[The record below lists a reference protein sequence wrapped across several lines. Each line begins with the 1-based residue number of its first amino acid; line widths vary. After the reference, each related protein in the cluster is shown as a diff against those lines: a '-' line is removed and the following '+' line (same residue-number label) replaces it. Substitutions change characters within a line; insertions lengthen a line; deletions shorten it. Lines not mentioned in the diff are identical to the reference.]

1 MDAVLAAAV
10 PHIQRIAEGAL
21 MVEHTRMTSQSKR
34 AGGKPITR
42 GHGKAGSRSGKPAFK
57 KRSSRAVRHLS
68 KQTLDEVALETS
80 ERADAKLADQIYRV
94 AHPEPLIEAIVLGSG
109 KPGKKK
115 TRSPKDVQVAKK
127 RAAEALMKE
136 LDAKARRKAERKVK
150 RRAAARALKKARE
163 VTPDA

>member
-1 MDAVLAAAV
+1 
-10 PHIQRIAEGAL
+10 
-21 MVEHTRMTSQSKR
+21 MVKQTHTTIGNKR
-34 AGGKPITR
+34 AGGKRITR

-68 KQTLDEVALETS
+68 KQTLDEVALES
-80 ERADAKLADQIYRV
+80 DRAEAKLADQIYRV

-115 TRSPKDVQVAKK
+115 RSSKTAQTAKK
-127 RAAEALMKE
+127 RAAEALLKE
-136 LDAKARRKAERKVK
+136 ADADARKRAGRRAK

-163 VTPDA
+163 ATPDA

>member
-1 MDAVLAAAV
+1 
-10 PHIQRIAEGAL
+10 
-21 MVEHTRMTSQSKR
+21 MVKHTRVTTKSKR

-94 AHPEPLIEAIVLGSG
+94 AHPEPLIEAMVLSSG

-115 TRSPKDVQVAKK
+115 TRSPKTVQSAKK
-127 RAAEALMKE
+127 RAAEALLKE
-136 LDAKARRKAERKVK
+136 AEANARKRAERRAR

-163 VTPDA
+163 ATPDE

>member
-1 MDAVLAAAV
+1 MAKN
-10 PHIQRIAEGAL
+10 
-21 MVEHTRMTSQSKR
+21 TRVTSKSKR
-34 AGGKPITR
+34 PGGKPITR

-94 AHPEPLIEAIVLGSG
+94 AHPEPLIEAMVLSSG

-115 TRSPKDVQVAKK
+115 RSPKTVQSAKK
-127 RAAEALMKE
+127 RAAEALLKE
-136 LDAKARRKAERKVK
+136 AEANARKRAERRAR

-163 VTPDA
+163 VTPDE